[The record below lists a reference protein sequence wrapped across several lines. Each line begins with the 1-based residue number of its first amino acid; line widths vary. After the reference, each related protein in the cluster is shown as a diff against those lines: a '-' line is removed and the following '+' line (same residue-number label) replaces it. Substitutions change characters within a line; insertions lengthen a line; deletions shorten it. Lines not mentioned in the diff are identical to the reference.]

1 MLLHKKC
8 AVATRL
14 SGLVN
19 IVYKLHVQT
28 VFSDKIKAFL
38 NHLSMKTEHKNV
50 FGFF

>member
-8 AVATRL
+8 AVATSL

-28 VFSDKIKAFL
+28 FLSDKIKTFL
-38 NHLSMKTEHKNV
+38 NHLSIKIEHKNV
-50 FGFF
+50 FDFF